1 MNNGSALPTRR
12 DEAWR
17 YAPAEV
23 LAGLK
28 ALPEPTRIR
37 VASGATHPIRTCI
50 STGAASKVDIRPY
63 AIDIAAGGRC
73 EAFFVLTGGGYK
85 RLDIDVTLA
94 EGAHFELGA
103 VAVGRGDEVTE
114 IVTRIR
120 HLEAD
125 STSNQI
131 IRAVAMEQA
140 TITVIGRIDVAREAQ
155 KTNAALGMRG
165 LLLDRTATIN
175 AKPELEIYA
184 DDVKCAHGCAIGQLD
199 EMALFYAQQRG
210 IPKTEA
216 RNLLMEAFVTEAYD
230 AIDDAKWRTHMADY
244 AGSALRGTF

>member
-1 MNNGSALPTRR
+1 MTVLPTRR
-12 DEAWR
+12 DEEWR

-28 ALPEPTRIR
+28 ALSEVQHIA
-37 VASGATHPIRTCI
+37 VEAGATHPIYKCV
-50 STGAASKVDIRPY
+50 STEAASKVDIQRY
-63 AIDIAAGGRC
+63 QIDIAEGARC
-73 EAFFVLTGGGYK
+73 EAFFLLTGGGYK

-103 VAVGRGDEVTE
+103 VGIGRGEEVTE
-114 IVTRIR
+114 IVTRLR
-120 HLEAD
+120 HVAPGA
-125 STSNQI
+125 TSNQVM
-131 IRAVAMEQA
+131 RGVVMDQA
-140 TITVIGRIDVAREAQ
+140 TITMIGRIDVAKDAQ
-155 KTNAALGMRG
+155 KTDAALGAKG

-210 IPKTEA
+210 LPVAEA
-216 RNLLMEAFVTEAYD
+216 RRLLMQAFVAEAYNELAD
-230 AIDDAKWRTHMADY
+230 PDLREHMVNVAEI
-244 AGSALRGTF
+244 ALGEMV

>member
-1 MNNGSALPTRR
+1 MTGQLAPPTRR

-17 YAPAEV
+17 YAPADV

-28 ALPEPTRIR
+28 ALPEPTRIA
-37 VASGATHPIRTCI
+37 VAAGAVHPIRTCI

-63 AIDIAAGGRC
+63 AIDIAEGGRC
-73 EAFFVLTGGGYK
+73 EAFFLLTGGGYK

-94 EGAHFELGA
+94 QGAHFELGA
-103 VAVGRGDEVTE
+103 VAVGRDEEVTE
-114 IVTRIR
+114 IVTRVR
-120 HLEAD
+120 HLGPD

-131 IRAVAMEQA
+131 MRAVAMDKA
-140 TITVIGRIDVAREAQ
+140 SISLIGRIDVAREAQ
-155 KTNAALGMRG
+155 KTDAALGARG

-175 AKPELEIYA
+175 AKPELEIFA

-199 EMALFYAQQRG
+199 DMALFYAQQRG
-210 IPKTEA
+210 IPPAEA
-216 RNLLMEAFVTEAYD
+216 RNLLMEAFVIEAYD
-230 AIDDAKWRTHMADY
+230 AIEDAKWRTHMAGY